1 MIHHPSPNHEAR
13 RVDVIDML
21 VLHYTGMPSAELALQ
36 RLCDPAAKVSAHYL
50 IDEDGTVL
58 ALVPEERRAWHAGL
72 ASWRGHTDINS
83 RSIGIELVNPGHEFG
98 YRPFPDA
105 QIDALIGLAQTIL
118 ARHPIAARNVVGHS
132 DIAPSRKSDPGELFP
147 WPRLK
152 SYGIGLWPFSGQ
164 EKVEWLPQESLRR
177 LAAYGYDISAPVAA
191 MTAFQRHF
199 RPDLING
206 GNDPETAGRLERL
219 LGALRPGMA
228 PVVSYEGG

>member
-1 MIHHPSPNHEAR
+1 MIQNPSPNHEAR

-21 VLHYTGMPSAELALQ
+21 VLHYTGMQSAELALQ
-36 RLCDPAAKVSAHYL
+36 RLCDPTAKVSAHYL
-50 IDEDGTVL
+50 IDEDGIVY
-58 ALVPEERRAWHAGL
+58 ALVPEDRRAWHAGL

-105 QIDALIGLAQTIL
+105 QIDALIALGQKIL
-118 ARHPIAARNVVGHS
+118 ARHPIVARNVVGHS
-132 DIAPSRKSDPGELFP
+132 DIAPSRKTDPGELFP
-147 WPRLK
+147 WQRLK

-177 LAAYGYDISAPVAA
+177 LAAYGYDISDPVAA

-199 RPDLING
+199 RPELING
-206 GNDPETAGRLERL
+206 GNDPETAGRIERL